1 MYVQLSPMLIN
12 FLFLLIFLR
21 FYGAVSNR
29 TMRPEVSYADLRA
42 APGNTGNV
50 EENKSLYWNPVIY
63 KVVNPSS
70 ASPSYQMVDV
80 WFASAYYVWRTGQA
94 KAFPPGLKMKAS
106 GDNKASRVGDSCGP
120 ETKCKRTDNGGCTQI
135 GANKFFPKKA
145 CGGENTEI
153 NTGAQYDFI

>member
-1 MYVQLSPMLIN
+1 MY
-12 FLFLLIFLR
+12 FLIFLR

-42 APGNTGNV
+42 AKGNTGNV

-153 NTGAQYDFI
+153 NKRSPIHDK